1 MKVEFLDSHGFW
13 NHTKVKLCHEHIFS
27 PSRKYPE
34 NSVKIP
40 YEFNMILG
48 DIISLDFAEKPY
60 YYGYKS
66 ILKSMILDYNLIST
80 KIVKNFREQAK
91 S

>member
-1 MKVEFLDSHGFW
+1 
-13 NHTKVKLCHEHIFS
+13 
-27 PSRKYPE
+27 
-34 NSVKIP
+34 
-40 YEFNMILG
+40 MILG